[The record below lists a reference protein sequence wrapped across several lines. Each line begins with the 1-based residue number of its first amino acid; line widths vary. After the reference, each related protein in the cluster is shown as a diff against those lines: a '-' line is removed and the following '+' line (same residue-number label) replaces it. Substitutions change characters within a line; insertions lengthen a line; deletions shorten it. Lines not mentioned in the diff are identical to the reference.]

1 MAFKSGNG
9 NGPISDINVTPLVDV
24 MLVLL
29 VIFMITAPLMFNGI
43 ELTLPKT
50 QETNAINITSE
61 QVVLN
66 FTGTGEFYVGR
77 DKVLKTELIKFL
89 KEEFKRVKN
98 PTLYLRADYKIEYG
112 RVAKLMSYL
121 KANNINQ
128 IALVTEVEPNK

>member
-9 NGPISDINVTPLVDV
+9 NGPIADINVTPLVDV

-29 VIFMITAPLMFNGI
+29 VIFMITAPLLFNGI

-50 QETNAINITSE
+50 QESNAVNITSD

-66 FTGTGEFYVGR
+66 FTNTGEYYVGR
-77 DKVLKTELIKFL
+77 DKVLQSELIKML
-89 KEEFKRVKN
+89 NAEFQRVKN
-98 PTLYLRADYKIEYG
+98 KTLYLRADYKIEYG

-121 KANNINQ
+121 KANNINH
-128 IALVTEVEPNK
+128 IALVTEVDTEK